1 MMYFYKGG
9 SLNVSV
15 FYFLF
20 IIKSKFYNSSN
31 MITFPLHSLPLIVL
45 PIASIRRGLFCLLNV
60 KVVNESIDL
69 NFIKMLYNELPLP
82 FVYSMEYSEFYVC
95 IEMMPSRKT

>member
-1 MMYFYKGG
+1 MMYFYS

-15 FYFLF
+15 FYLF
-20 IIKSKFYNSSN
+20 IIKSKWCNEGN
-31 MITFPLHSLPLIVL
+31 ILIFPLHSLPLIVL